1 MKMLRKIVVIDDDIS
16 TLESISS
23 YLQEIGYEVYIAVNG
38 IDGLELIKQH
48 KPDLVISDVMM
59 PEMGGMELNNIL
71 KSINFNLPVI
81 FISAYD
87 WETGEKQYDYFAF
100 MPKPIDIFELVKQV
114 ELALTPES

>member
-23 YLQEIGYEVYIAVNG
+23 YLQEIGYEVFIAVNG
-38 IDGLELIKQH
+38 IEGLELIKQH

-71 KSINFNLPVI
+71 RYLDSGIL
-81 FISAYD
+81 
-87 WETGEKQYDYFAF
+87 
-100 MPKPIDIFELVKQV
+100 QV
-114 ELALTPES
+114 CPMMMRWGLLQPGNYL